1 MNILGKTL
9 MGATAATA
17 LAVAAPAQ
25 ARDNGG
31 IDGGDIL
38 VGALLIGGVAAVI
51 AAVSDDDD
59 DRYDNRRDV
68 RYNGRTQNSNVYGQ
82 RNNRGYGHIQMSQN
96 AAVNTCSAAAQQRAS
111 RYGRAQVTQITD
123 VDRNRNGYEVEGRV
137 VVNEG
142 RSNNRRRN
150 ASNNYDQGRFTCR
163 ITNGRVD
170 QLRVRGIG

>member
-25 ARDNGG
+25 ARDNNG

-38 VGALLIGGVAAVI
+38 AGVLLLGGVAAVI

-59 DRYDNRRDV
+59 DRYDNARDV
-68 RYNGRTQNSNVYGQ
+68 RYDPRYNGGNQNPNVYGQ
-82 RNNRGYGHIQMSQN
+82 RNNRGYGQIQMN
-96 AAVNTCSAAAQQRAS
+96 PRAAVNTCATAAQQRAS
-111 RYGRAQVTQITD
+111 RYGRARVTEITN

-142 RSNNRRRN
+142 RSN
-150 ASNNYDQGRFTCR
+150 ASYNQYDQGRFTCR
-163 ITNGRVD
+163 IRNGRVD
-170 QLRVRGIG
+170 QVRVRGID